1 MRTLVKYMLIF
12 FGTGDAWVMSLTNET
27 IVFISLMTSNL
38 ACRFMSPCSMM
49 MWSLITVWKRWGL
62 NHREDMIFTIPQLW
76 LYTLVRLYNVKIS
89 MLKGWYFNMSWATY
103 WITFKS
109 ESQIS
114 ATYGHKCYTTVWAKA
129 VNKIFFPLNP
139 PPRLHYF
146 LMNT

>member
-1 MRTLVKYMLIF
+1 MRQ
-12 FGTGDAWVMSLTNET
+12 
-27 IVFISLMTSNL
+27 VFSSLMTSNL

-49 MWSLITVWKRWGL
+49 MWSLITVWKRWRL

-114 ATYGHKCYTTVWAKA
+114 ATYVHKCYKTVWAKA
-129 VNKIFFPLNP
+129 VNKIFFPLSP
-139 PPRLHYF
+139 PPVSTIFWWTPNISILKCW
-146 LMNT
+146 NTLNTKAAYLLV